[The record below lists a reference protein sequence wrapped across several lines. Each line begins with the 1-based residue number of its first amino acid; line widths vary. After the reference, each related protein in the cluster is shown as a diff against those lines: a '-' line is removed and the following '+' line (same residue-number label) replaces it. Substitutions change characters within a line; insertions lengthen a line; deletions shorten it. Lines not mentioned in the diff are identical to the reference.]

1 MPSELQ
7 MGKAVLFGIQS
18 DGKATG
24 TTPPLEVSGT
34 TEAEGYASFIW
45 DTAKLQHKFKIHDIE
60 DESEFDVSAVAT
72 NEHFELDVKW
82 TPAGT
87 TRADLA
93 GKAVFLTPLSKVTL
107 KGFRVTAFNGDYQY
121 RGDQAIDLAKAVG
134 TMMLKLRR
142 YANADQNA
150 SLVTTVQG

>member
-1 MPSELQ
+1 MPGELQ
-7 MGKAVLFGIQS
+7 KGKAVLFGIQS
-18 DGKATG
+18 
-24 TTPPLEVSGT
+24 SGNGLSIAGST
-34 TEAEGYASFIW
+34 AAVGYASFIW

-60 DESEFDVSAVAT
+60 DESEFDTSAVAT

-93 GKAVFLTPLSKVTL
+93 GKTVFLEPLSKVTL
-107 KGFRVTAFNGDYQY
+107 SGFKIDAFNGDYQY

-134 TMMLKLRR
+134 NMMLKLRR
-142 YANADQNA
+142 YADAEQNA
-150 SLVTTVQG
+150 SLVETVNG